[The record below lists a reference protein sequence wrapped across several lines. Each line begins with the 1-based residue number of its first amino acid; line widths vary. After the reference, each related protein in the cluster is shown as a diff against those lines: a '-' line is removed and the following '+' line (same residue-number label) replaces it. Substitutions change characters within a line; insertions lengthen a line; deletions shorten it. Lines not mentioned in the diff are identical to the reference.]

1 MSTKFV
7 HWLYAEL
14 PDLVAR
20 GVLTTDAAERL
31 RQHYGEVDKD
41 RWRQVGLTL
50 SAVLGSL
57 LVGLGIIFLVAHNW
71 SDLSRAV
78 RTFFAVGPLIGAQV
92 LAGWVAWRK
101 EASVAWREG
110 AATLLM
116 LALGASIALV
126 QQTYN
131 TPGDVDTLLL
141 VWMLLSLPLVYLLNV
156 SAPAVLYLVGVI
168 LWAESAELKGAE
180 AAYIGLLG
188 ALVIPHFVQALR
200 ADRYAV
206 RPVLLA
212 WALVVWAAAAFW
224 WVLKGASNSHVY
236 DDELLWMTGY
246 LGLFA
251 SSYLVGALWF
261 GEASSIWRRPFQL
274 VGAGG
279 VAVISYGL
287 SFRHWIWSDSDLW
300 EWDRLFDAEQSAML
314 YLVGAIC
321 LIAVALTVLA
331 VVKHMPGRAIFGVAP
346 LVMALALALA
356 NGWDRELAPALVFNG
371 YVVVLGAAT
380 LVAGVMRRRLAP
392 ANAGVVLLA
401 LLIAARFTDSE
412 LGLLVRGIACLVVGA
427 GFLATN
433 LIVYRL
439 RKGAAR

>member
-7 HWLYAEL
+7 RWLYAEL

-20 GVLTTDAAERL
+20 GVLTGDAAERL

-41 RWRQVGLTL
+41 RWRQVGLTF

-57 LVGLGIIFLVAHNW
+57 LVGLGIIFLVAYNW
-71 SDLSRAV
+71 SDLSRPV
-78 RTFFAVGPLIGAQV
+78 RTFLAVGPLIGAQV

-131 TPGDVDTLLL
+131 APGDVDTLLL
-141 VWMLLSLPLVYLLNV
+141 VWMLLSLPLVYLLKV

-212 WALVVWAAAAFW
+212 WALVVWAAVAFW
-224 WVLKGASNSHVY
+224 WVLEGAARSYVCRE
-236 DDELLWMTGY
+236 ELMWMTGY

-251 SSYLVGALWF
+251 SAYLVGALWL

-287 SFRHWIWSDSDLW
+287 SFRHWIWSGLW
-300 EWDRLFDAEQSAML
+300 KWDRLFDVEHSATL
-314 YLVGAIC
+314 YLVGAIG
-321 LIAVALTVLA
+321 LIAVALTILA
-331 VVKHMPGRAIFGVAP
+331 VIKHMPGRAIFGVAP
-346 LVMALALALA
+346 LVMALALVLA

-371 YVVVLGAAT
+371 YVLVVGVAT
-380 LVAGVMRRRLAP
+380 LVAGVMRRRLAL
-392 ANAGVVLLA
+392 ANAGVLLVA

>member
-1 MSTKFV
+1 MTSKSV

-20 GVLTTDAAERL
+20 GVLTADAAERL
-31 RQHYGEVDKD
+31 RLHYGEVDTD

-50 SAVLGSL
+50 SAVLGAL
-57 LVGLGIIFLVAHNW
+57 LVGLGIIFLIAYNW
-71 SDLSRAV
+71 SDLSRPV
-78 RTFFAVGPLIGAQV
+78 RAFIALAPLAAAQG
-92 LAGWVAWRK
+92 LAGWVAWRR

-116 LALGASIALV
+116 LALGAAIALV

-131 TPGDVDTLLL
+131 APGDVDTLLL
-141 VWMLLSLPLVYLLNV
+141 VWMLLALPLVYLLNV

-188 ALVIPHFVQALR
+188 ALVIPHFVQALW

-212 WALVVWAAAAFW
+212 WALAVWAAVAFW
-224 WVLKGASNSHVY
+224 WVWWVLYAAGRFYA
-236 DDELLWMTGY
+236 DELLGLTGY
-246 LGLFA
+246 LALFA
-251 SSYLVGALWF
+251 TAYLVGVIWF
-261 GEASSIWRRPFQL
+261 GEASSIWRRPFHL

-279 VAVISYGL
+279 VAAISYMLTFRDWFWGGMWGVEGFFRADRMAVLVVIGGL
-287 SFRHWIWSDSDLW
+287 
-300 EWDRLFDAEQSAML
+300 A
-314 YLVGAIC
+314 LVP
-321 LIAVALTVLA
+321 VALLVLA
-331 VVKHMPGRAIFGVAP
+331 IVKRMPGRALFGAAP
-346 LVMALALALA
+346 LVMALAIVLAA
-356 NGWDRELAPALVFNG
+356 TWNHELVPALVFNG
-371 YVVVLGAAT
+371 YVLALGVGT
-380 LVAGVMRRRLAP
+380 LVAGVLRRRLAL
-392 ANAGVVLLA
+392 ANAGVLLVA

-412 LGLLVRGIACLVVGA
+412 LGLLVRGVACLVVGA

-433 LIVYRL
+433 LIVWRL

>member
-7 HWLYAEL
+7 RWLYAEL

-20 GVLTTDAAERL
+20 GVLTGDAAERL

-41 RWRQVGLTL
+41 RWRQVGLTF

-57 LVGLGIIFLVAHNW
+57 LVGLGIIFLVAYNW
-71 SDLSRAV
+71 SDLSRPV
-78 RTFFAVGPLIGAQV
+78 RTFLAVGPLIGAQV

-131 TPGDVDTLLL
+131 APGDVDTLLL
-141 VWMLLSLPLVYLLNV
+141 VWMLLSLPLVYLLKV

-212 WALVVWAAAAFW
+212 WALVVWAAVAFW
-224 WVLKGASNSHVY
+224 WVLEGAARSYVCRE
-236 DDELLWMTGY
+236 ELMWMTGY

-251 SSYLVGALWF
+251 SAYLVGALWL

-287 SFRHWIWSDSDLW
+287 SFRHWIWSGLW
-300 EWDRLFDAEQSAML
+300 EWDGIFSIEHSAMFC
-314 YLVGAIC
+314 LVGAIG
-321 LIAVALTVLA
+321 LIAVALTILA

-346 LVMALALALA
+346 LVMALALVLA

-371 YVVVLGAAT
+371 YVLVLGVAT
-380 LVAGVMRRRLAP
+380 LVAGVMRQRLAL